1 MYRLLIVD
9 DEEDI
14 RRGLA
19 LFFPWDEIGF
29 EVIGTA
35 DNGKVAFEMVRSGTV
50 DVVFCDIRMPVMS
63 GIDLAKA
70 IFEAG
75 LKAPVVFLSAFK
87 DFSYAQQALQFGVR
101 GYVLKP
107 TDYANIRSVFGKLKR
122 ELDSE
127 RLPPPAEAD
136 DGDRA
141 LSGPRG
147 DVVVAAVRSYVERD
161 CARATLKGAARV
173 VHMNS
178 QYLSRLF
185 KERAGENFHVFLARV
200 RMEKAAQLLR
210 DGGYLTYEV
219 SAIVGYGNQKNFT
232 RAFQAPLRDIPAGVQ
247 ADALDRDVEV
257 RRVQGWTEGAP

>member
-19 LFFPWDEIGF
+19 LYFPWDEIGF
-29 EVIGTA
+29 TVVGTA
-35 DNGKVAFEMVRSGTV
+35 ENGKAALDIVRSGTV

-63 GIDLAKA
+63 GIDLARA
-70 IFEAG
+70 IFESD
-75 LKAPVVFLSAFK
+75 LRVPVVFLSAFK
-87 DFSYAQQALQFGVR
+87 DFHYAQEALQLGVR
-101 GYVLKP
+101 NYVLKP

-127 RLPPPAEAD
+127 RAPVPADAEGGEPMPA
-136 DGDRA
+136 
-141 LSGPRG
+141 GPRA
-147 DVVVAAVRSYVERD
+147 DAVVAAVRGYVERD
-161 CARATLKGAARV
+161 YANASLTGAARV
-173 VHMNS
+173 VHMNP

-185 KERAGENFHVFLARV
+185 KERAGENFHVFLSRV

-210 DGGYLTYEV
+210 DGSYLAYEV

-232 RAFQAPLRDIPAGVQ
+232 RAFKQHFGISPREFK
-247 ADALDRDVEV
+247 RSS
-257 RRVQGWTEGAP
+257 

>member
-1 MYRLLIVD
+1 MYRLLIAD

-19 LFFPWDEIGF
+19 LFFPWDEVGF

-35 DNGKVAFEMVRSGTV
+35 ENGKVALDMARSGTV
-50 DVVFCDIRMPVMS
+50 DVVFCDVRMPVMS
-63 GIDLAKA
+63 GIDLARA
-70 IFEAG
+70 IFEAD
-75 LKAPVVFLSAFK
+75 LKVPVVFLSAFK
-87 DFSYAQQALQFGVR
+87 DFSYAQAALQFGVR
-101 GYVLKP
+101 DYVLKP
-107 TDYANIRSVFGKLKR
+107 TDYANIRAVFGKLKR

-127 RLPPPAEAD
+127 RSPLPPDEHNGREPA
-136 DGDRA
+136 
-141 LSGPRG
+141 SGARG
-147 DVVVAAVRSYVERD
+147 DAVVASVRGYVERD
-161 CARATLKGAARV
+161 YAHATLKGAARV
-173 VHMNS
+173 VHMNP

-232 RAFQAPLRDIPAGVQ
+232 RAFKHHFGISPRQFKR
-247 ADALDRDVEV
+247 
-257 RRVQGWTEGAP
+257 T

>member
-29 EVIGTA
+29 EVVGTA
-35 DNGKVAFEMVRSGTV
+35 ENGRIALDMIRSATV

-63 GIDLAKA
+63 GIELAKA
-70 IFEAG
+70 IFEAD
-75 LKAPVVFLSAFK
+75 LRVPVVFLSAFK

-101 GYVLKP
+101 NYVLKP
-107 TDYANIRSVFGKLKR
+107 TDYANIRSVFTKLKR

-127 RLPPPAEAD
+127 KVSLPDAAEA
-136 DGDRA
+136 GSNWGSA
-141 LSGPRG
+141 VRG
-147 DVVVAAVRSYVERD
+147 DAVVAAIRGYVERD
-161 CARATLKGAARV
+161 YTHATLKGAARV
-173 VHMNS
+173 VHMNP
-178 QYLSRLF
+178 QYVSRLF
-185 KERAGENFHVFLARV
+185 KERAGENFHVFLSRV
-200 RMEKAAQLLR
+200 RMEKAAQLLM

-232 RAFQAPLRDIPAGVQ
+232 RAFKNRFGISPRQCKRS
-247 ADALDRDVEV
+247 
-257 RRVQGWTEGAP
+257 T